1 MIEQQPVQPRRP
13 PRLHRT
19 RLPSNRVL
27 IAAAI
32 VALLLIV
39 LLLARWWTNRGGPTL
54 DPTLLPASGG
64 SYTEG
69 VVGIPSTLNPLLAQ
83 NQGERDLA
91 SVLFDGLTRVDGSGI
106 PQPVLAKEWRVSD
119 DGLDYTFLLRHD
131 AKWHDGKPITAQD
144 VLFTIRLI
152 QDPDFP
158 GNQDLARF
166 WRGIVPGATDDWTVT
181 FHLLQPFAPF
191 PNYAAVPILPKHLLA
206 GTLAR
211 DLAGEPFS
219 KAPVGSGPFQFV
231 SLDSDGKQVELKANP
246 SHVGGKPYLDKVT
259 FRFYQDADAL
269 ISALK
274 KGKVQGAGFV
284 PVDQL
289 FRKGTVPKN
298 DIVYAPEI
306 SGFTGLFFNLRSPIF
321 TNVQVRRA
329 IQLAIDRQAIVNNA
343 LGGQAALGYGPIPA
357 SSWAYAPVG
366 QPEHDPDRAGQMLA
380 AAGWKDS
387 NGDGILDNGSNQL
400 SFPLMVNADDP
411 QRVAVATGISR
422 ELQKIGIQVTV
433 QPASSAQVNQALA
446 GRQFT
451 AALFGWQSASGD
463 PDSYQLWHSS
473 EADSGLN
480 FSGFRNQ
487 KADRLLSE
495 ARTTSN
501 LDRRKDLYTQFQK
514 LFADQVPAVVLYYPR
529 YHFAVSSKVHGI
541 QASPLIAPSD
551 RLNGLST
558 WFVKSAGHKSPP
570 APPTPSPAA
579 SPAPSPSPGS

>member
-1 MIEQQPVQPRRP
+1 M
-13 PRLHRT
+13 L
-19 RLPSNRVL
+19 VL
-27 IAAAI
+27 A
-32 VALLLIV
+32 VV
-39 LLLARWWTNRGGPTL
+39 LVGRWWMNRGGPVL

-69 VVGIPSTLNPLLAQ
+69 DIGIPATLNPLLAQ
-83 NQGERDLA
+83 NQSERDLA
-91 SVLFDGLTRVDGSGI
+91 AVLFDGLTRVDGSGV
-106 PQPVLAKEWRVSD
+106 PRPALAQNWRVSD
-119 DGLDYTFLLRHD
+119 NGLDYTFQLRHD
-131 AKWHDGKPITAQD
+131 AKWHDGQPITAQD

-158 GNQDLARF
+158 GDQDLARF
-166 WRGIVPGATDDWTVT
+166 WRAVVPGANDDWTVT

-211 DLAGEPFS
+211 DLAGESFS

-231 SLDSDGKQVELKANP
+231 SLDSGGEKVTLKANP
-246 SHVGGKPYLDKVT
+246 AYVGGKPYLDQVD
-259 FRFYQDADAL
+259 FRFYKDADSL

-284 PVDQL
+284 PVDQI
-289 FRKGTVPKN
+289 FRKGTIPKN

-306 SGFTGLFFNLRSPIF
+306 SGFTGLFFNLRSPLF

-343 LGGQAALGYGPIPA
+343 LGGQAEVGYGPIPA
-357 SSWAYAPVG
+357 NSWAYEPVG
-366 QPEHDPDRAGQMLA
+366 QPEHDPAQAAKMLA
-380 AAGWKDS
+380 DAGWKDS

-411 QRVAVATGISR
+411 QRLAVATGISR

-433 QPASSAQVNQALA
+433 QAATSAQVNQALA
-446 GRQFT
+446 SRQFT

-463 PDSYQLWHSS
+463 PDTYQMWHSS

-487 KADRLLSE
+487 KADKLLAE
-495 ARTTSN
+495 ARTSSDQN
-501 LDRRKDLYTQFQK
+501 QRKDLYIQFQK

-529 YHFAVSSKVHGI
+529 YHFVVSSKVHGI
-541 QASPLIAPSD
+541 QASPLVAPSD
-551 RLNGLST
+551 RLNDLSH
-558 WFVKSAGHKSPP
+558 WFVKNAGHASPSPSP
-570 APPTPSPAA
+570 ALSASPAA
-579 SPAPSPSPGS
+579 SPARKTSPAASP

>member
-1 MIEQQPVQPRRP
+1 MIEQQPVQPRRA
-13 PRLHRT
+13 PRLRRT
-19 RLPSNRVL
+19 RIPPNRIL

-32 VALLLIV
+32 VVLI
-39 LLLARWWTNRGGPTL
+39 LTTILLARWWSNRGGSAL
-54 DPTLLPASGG
+54 DPSVLPASGG
-64 SYTEG
+64 SYSEG

-119 DGLDYTFLLRHD
+119 DGLDYTFQLRRD
-131 AKWHDGKPITAQD
+131 AKWHDGKPITAHD

-158 GNQDLARF
+158 GDQDLARF
-166 WRGIVPGATDDWTVT
+166 WRAVVPGATDDWTVT

-219 KAPVGSGPFQFV
+219 KAPVGSGPFQFE
-231 SLDSDGKQVELKANP
+231 SLDSDGEKVTLKANP
-246 SHVGGKPYLDKVT
+246 EYVGGKPYLDEVV
-259 FRFYQDADAL
+259 FRFYKDADSL
-269 ISALK
+269 ISALN

-289 FRKGTVPKN
+289 FREGTIPKN

-306 SGFTGLFFNLRSPIF
+306 SGFTGLFFNLRSPVF
-321 TNVQVRRA
+321 TNVQIRRA
-329 IQLAIDRQAIVNNA
+329 IQLAIDRQAIVDNA
-343 LGGQAALGYGPIPA
+343 LGGQAELGNGPIPA
-357 SSWAYAPVG
+357 SSWAYDPVG
-366 QPEHDPDRAGQMLA
+366 KPEHDPDRAGQMLA
-380 AAGWKDS
+380 NAGWKDS

-411 QRVAVATGISR
+411 QRLAVATGISR
-422 ELQKIGIQVTV
+422 ELQKIGVQVTV
-433 QPASSAQVNQALA
+433 QPASSAQVSQALA

-487 KADRLLSE
+487 KADRLLAE
-495 ARTTSN
+495 ARTTAN
-501 LDRRKDLYTQFQK
+501 VDKRKDLYTQFQK

-541 QASPLIAPSD
+541 QASPLIAPND
-551 RLNGLST
+551 RLNGLSE
-558 WFVKSAGHKSPP
+558 WFVKIGGHRSSSSSSAL
-570 APPTPSPAA
+570 SPAA
-579 SPAPSPSPGS
+579 SPAPSPAS

>member
-1 MIEQQPVQPRRP
+1 VIDQQPAPPRRP
-13 PRLHRT
+13 PRSRRT
-19 RLPSNRVL
+19 RVPPNRILIAAGIVLLILATVL
-27 IAAAI
+27 IA
-32 VALLLIV
+32 
-39 LLLARWWTNRGGPTL
+39 RWWMNRGDPVL
-54 DPTLLPASGG
+54 DPTLLPAPGG

-69 VVGIPSTLNPLLAQ
+69 AVGIPANLNPLLAQ
-83 NQGERDLA
+83 NQSERDLA
-91 SVLFDGLTRVDGSGI
+91 SVLFDGLTRVDGAGI

-119 DGLDYTFLLRHD
+119 DGLDYTFQLRRD
-131 AKWHDGKPITAQD
+131 TKWHDEKPITAQD

-158 GNQDLARF
+158 GDKDLARF

-231 SLDSDGKQVELKANP
+231 SLDDGGEKVTLKANP
-246 SHVGGKPYLDKVT
+246 DYVGGKPYLDQVV
-259 FRFYQDADAL
+259 FRFYKDADGL

-284 PVDQL
+284 PVDKL
-289 FRKGTVPKN
+289 FRKGAIPKN

-306 SGFTGLFFNLRSPIF
+306 SGFTGLFFNLRSPLF
-321 TNVQVRRA
+321 TDVQVRRA

-343 LGGQAALGYGPIPA
+343 LGGQAELGYGPIPA
-357 SSWAYAPVG
+357 SSWAFDLVG
-366 QPEHDPDRAGQMLA
+366 KPEHDPDRAKKMLED
-380 AAGWKDS
+380 AGWKDS
-387 NGDGILDNGSNQL
+387 NGDGVLDNGSNQL

-487 KADRLLSE
+487 KADKLLAE
-495 ARTTSN
+495 ARTTAN
-501 LDRRKDLYTQFQK
+501 RDLRKDLYTQFQK

-541 QASPLIAPSD
+541 QASPLIAPND
-551 RLNGLST
+551 RLNGLSK
-558 WFVKSAGHKSPP
+558 WFVKSAGHRS
-570 APPTPSPAA
+570 PTPSPAA
-579 SPAPSPSPGS
+579 SPASSTAPSPSPSS